1 MVLSKRKNIF
11 IFTLLCFLLLLGS
24 CTKSSYLAIASTEID
39 TNQQLART
47 YQKLDGELN
56 KQIKITQETTMS
68 IQVNTIDG
76 VLNIIIYDENN
87 TACFNQ
93 ASALNGTYQ
102 VPLSPGSYQI
112 HIQAEKHQGSY
123 NISW

>member
-1 MVLSKRKNIF
+1 M
-11 IFTLLCFLLLLGS
+11 
-24 CTKSSYLAIASTEID
+24 
-39 TNQQLART
+39 ART